1 MSGPEGGGRAADG
14 RAGAP
19 ADRVADHGAEAGHP
33 ADGDGDAVGAVD
45 RVAVE
50 RADRIATVTLDCPAK
65 LNVLDRAG
73 WERLGRV
80 FEGLSADRSLRAVVV
95 RGAGRRAFSAG
106 SDIASFQAQRDTPE
120 QVRRYGA
127 AVRRGLEGVW
137 ACPHPVVA
145 AVEGACAGGGL
156 AVAAACDVRV
166 CGESS
171 RFGVPVNRLGLTMS
185 YDEMAPVLAAVGPG
199 PLLETLLTGD
209 FLDARRAREI
219 GLASKIVP
227 DGTAVEEAMRV
238 ARRIAAGAPL
248 VNRWHKKFV
257 RRAVLGRPL
266 SEEERD
272 EAYEAFRTPDYREGR
287 AAFLAKRTPRFTGEE
302 TGS

>member
-1 MSGPEGGGRAADG
+1 MSGADDAGGGVVPASGAEGGHDAD
-14 RAGAP
+14 RAGGGA
-19 ADRVADHGAEAGHP
+19 AAETRVT
-33 ADGDGDAVGAVD
+33 
-45 RVAVE
+45 VE
-50 RADRIATVTLDCPAK
+50 RADGIATVTLDRPAK
-65 LNVLDRAG
+65 MNVLDRDG
-73 WERLGRV
+73 WDRLGRV
-80 FEGLSADRSLRAVVV
+80 FEELSDDRSLRCVVV

-106 SDIASFQAQRDTPE
+106 SDIGSFDAQRDTPE
-120 QVRRYGA
+120 QVKRYGA

-185 YDEMAPVLAAVGPG
+185 YDEMAPALAAMGPG
-199 PLLETLLTGD
+199 PLLEVLLTGD
-209 FLDARRAREI
+209 FVDARRAREI
-219 GLASKIVP
+219 GLASRIVP
-227 DGTAVEEAMRV
+227 DGTAVAEATRI

-257 RRAVLGRPL
+257 RRAALGRPL
-266 SEEERD
+266 SEEERE

-287 AAFLAKRTPRFTGEE
+287 AAFLAKRAPRFTGEE
-302 TGS
+302 AGP